1 MFEVAGVKGN
11 KAVVYADYVEEQAIE
26 QIKAVL
32 DHPSFINEKIA
43 IMPDCHAGKGCVIG
57 FSGSYSN
64 SIIPSLVGVDIGCGM
79 LAVNVGKEAID
90 LKALDEAASQVPWGF
105 GKNEKAVEVDFDYG
119 KLVCKLEEHWL
130 QNAKLSIG
138 SVGGGNH
145 FMECNVGND
154 GSHWIVVH
162 SGSRGFGVSVA
173 SYWQDVAKKMH
184 PEMKADLASLEGEAM
199 QGYINDVDFAA
210 KWAVLNRKAIM
221 DKVLGLMGLKAVD
234 SFECIHN
241 YVDVEHCIVR
251 KGSIA
256 AYKGSKVLIPL
267 NMKDGS
273 LICIGKG
280 NEDWNCS
287 APHGAG
293 RKMSR
298 SQAKKLIS
306 MEDFKES
313 MKGIYSSSV
322 CEGTLDE
329 APFAYKDSNSI
340 VNLIDGNTVD
350 IIDHIHPIWNMKAH

>member
-1 MFEVAGVKGN
+1 MEVNSMVNSAYIYADEIEELALDQVKGIL
-11 KAVVYADYVEEQAIE
+11 E
-26 QIKAVL
+26 
-32 DHPSFINEKIA
+32 HPSFAHEHIR

-57 FSGSYSN
+57 FTSSYSN
-64 SIIPSLVGVDIGCGM
+64 SIIPNLVGVDIGCGM
-79 LAVNVGKEAID
+79 LAVNVGKEELD

-105 GKNEKAVEVDFDYG
+105 AKNEKAIEVDFDYG
-119 KLVCKLEEHWL
+119 KLVCNLEEHWIE
-130 QNAKLSIG
+130 NAKLSVG

-145 FMECNVGND
+145 FMECSVSKD
-154 GSHWIVVH
+154 GSCWLVVH

-173 SYWQDVAKKMH
+173 NYWQAVAKKMH
-184 PEMKADLASLEGEAM
+184 PEMHADMASLEGEALN
-199 QGYINDVDFAA
+199 GYLNDVHLAA
-210 KWAVLNRKAIM
+210 QWASMNRKMVIN
-221 DKVLGLMGLKAVD
+221 KVLSLMGLNAVE
-234 SFECIHN
+234 SFETIHN
-241 YVDVEHCIVR
+241 YVDVEHRIIR
-251 KGSIA
+251 KGSVA
-256 AYKGSKVLIPL
+256 AYEGQKLLIPL

-306 MEDFKES
+306 MEDFKEA

-322 CEGTLDE
+322 CESTLDE

-340 VNLIDGNTVD
+340 INLIDGETVD
-350 IIDHIHPIWNMKAH
+350 IVEHLHPVWNMKAH

>member
-1 MFEVAGVKGN
+1 
-11 KAVVYADYVEEQAIE
+11 
-26 QIKAVL
+26 
-32 DHPSFINEKIA
+32 
-43 IMPDCHAGKGCVIG
+43 
-57 FSGSYSN
+57 
-64 SIIPSLVGVDIGCGM
+64 
-79 LAVNVGKEAID
+79 
-90 LKALDEAASQVPWGF
+90 
-105 GKNEKAVEVDFDYG
+105 
-119 KLVCKLEEHWL
+119 
-130 QNAKLSIG
+130 
-138 SVGGGNH
+138 
-145 FMECNVGND
+145 
-154 GSHWIVVH
+154 
-162 SGSRGFGVSVA
+162 
-173 SYWQDVAKKMH
+173 
-184 PEMKADLASLEGEAM
+184 MKT
-199 QGYINDVDFAA
+199 V
-210 KWAVLNRKAIM
+210 
-221 DKVLGLMGLKAVD
+221 VLGVT
-234 SFECIHN
+234 
-241 YVDVEHCIVR
+241 
-251 KGSIA
+251 GSIA

-350 IIDHIHPIWNMKAH
+350 IIDHIHPVWNMKAH